1 MKYVRFLAVALLCCL
16 LIAVPAMALP
26 GVADISGDAL
36 VASDGSCG
44 VRMTVRMV
52 LETAQS
58 ELAFPLPADAENV
71 QLGGQEA
78 QVRLESD
85 RLLVLLPSLSAGEH
99 TLYLQYSLPCQV
111 QQTKEETL
119 LTLPI
124 LNGFPL
130 PIENLEFSVTLPGA
144 ITGQPLF
151 NSGYHQENIR
161 VDTVVSGSTLT
172 AKLTDS
178 LKDHETLS
186 LELPVDEALFDLV
199 MARQRLLSRWDVAA
213 MVLLAVAM
221 LYFCIFLLPKITR
234 QSRSYTAPAGISAGE
249 VGSCLTGCGTD
260 LIMMVLSWAQMGY
273 ILVEQSRNGRV
284 LLHKRMEMGNE
295 RSYHEGRIFQL
306 LFGRRYTVDTTG
318 VHFARLARKVS
329 GRSPLLKQLYKPNS
343 GNLHVFQGLCTAAG
357 FCCGVQ
363 LVPFGF
369 WAVVLGLL
377 TAVLSYCIQSGGKC
391 IPLRNKLPLW
401 VGLGCGLVWIFIGG
415 LTHSLSRV
423 VPMVLFQYVAGIFV
437 AYGGKRSELGQR
449 ALAQMLGLR
458 RHMTGATT
466 FDMQMLQQKNPDYF
480 HEMLPYA
487 LAMGVDRQF
496 ARRFEG
502 KEEMPDGGWLKN
514 APPMNPQRWATRLR
528 QVADSMQK
536 ACRRQALHFYR

>member
-1 MKYVRFLAVALLCCL
+1 MKYIRFLAVALLCCL
-16 LIAVPAMALP
+16 LIAVPVMALS
-26 GVADISGDAL
+26 GVADISGDAT
-36 VASDGSCG
+36 VSADGSCD
-44 VRMTVRMV
+44 VRITVRMV

-58 ELAFPLPADAENV
+58 ELAFPLPADASNV
-71 QLGGQEA
+71 QLGGQDA
-78 QVRLESD
+78 RLKQESD
-85 RLLVLLPSLSAGEH
+85 RLLVLLPSLSAGAH
-99 TLYLQYSLPCQV
+99 TLQLQYSLPCQV
-111 QQTKEETL
+111 AKAKDDTL

-124 LNGFPL
+124 LSGFPL
-130 PIENLEFSVTLPGA
+130 PIENLEFSVILPGE
-144 ITGQPLF
+144 ITGQPRF

-172 AKLTDS
+172 AKLVDT

-199 MARQRLLSRWDVAA
+199 MARQRLLSRWDVASL
-213 MVLLAVAM
+213 VLLAVAM
-221 LYFCIFLLPKITR
+221 LYFCLFLLPKITR
-234 QSRSYTAPAGISAGE
+234 RSRSYTAPEGISAGE

-260 LIMMVLSWAQMGY
+260 LIMMVLSWAQLGY

-306 LFGRRYTVDTTG
+306 LFGRRHTVDTTG
-318 VHFARLARKVS
+318 VHFARLSRKVS

-343 GNLHVFQGLCTAAG
+343 GNLPVFRGLCCAAG

-363 LVPFGF
+363 MVPFGF
-369 WAVVLGLL
+369 WAVVLGLV
-377 TAVLSYCIQSGGKC
+377 TAAMSYCIQSGGKC
-391 IPLRNKLPLW
+391 IPLRSKLPLW
-401 VGLGCGLVWIFIGG
+401 VGLGCSLVWIVIGG

-423 VPMVLFQYVAGIFV
+423 VPMVLFQYIAGIFV

-449 ALAQMLGLR
+449 AMAQMLGLR
-458 RHMTGATT
+458 RHMTSATA

-480 HEMLPYA
+480 HEMAPYA

-496 ARRFEG
+496 ARRFDG
-502 KEEMPDGGWLKN
+502 KEALPDGGWLKN
-514 APPMNPQRWATRLR
+514 APAMTAQQWANRLR
-528 QVADSMQK
+528 RVADAMQT
-536 ACRRQALHFYR
+536 ACRKQALRFYR